1 MKPLQNK
8 WLIPSLLLLLLVTM
22 IAAIAF
28 GAVPV
33 SPAEMWSALLHW
45 FRGEPAG
52 NIHEGVFMQLR
63 LPRVLLCTFAGATL
77 AVSGVLMQGLFRNPI
92 VEPGLVGTSAGAAF
106 GASIVFVLGP
116 LMGIGI
122 KTFFGPFLTPV
133 FAFGGGLLAT
143 YLVYIIA
150 GNSQKASILSLLLV
164 GMAINALGLSGTGFM
179 SYIARDPQ
187 ARSITFWSLG
197 TLSGA
202 SWFQVSVVGIVSSFV
217 FFLSLRYARQLNA
230 LLLGE
235 EDALYLGVDVARLRK
250 KILLINTLMISVLTA
265 FTGVISFVGL
275 IVPHLIRIVIGSD
288 NTRLLPISMILG
300 AIILLLADLVARVLL
315 APAEIPIGII
325 TSLVGAPVFIALLKK
340 YSLPGEKGGANG

>member
-1 MKPLQNK
+1 MKPLRNK
-8 WLIPSLLLLLLVTM
+8 WLIPLLVLMLLLTM

-28 GAVPV
+28 GAVSISPV
-33 SPAEMWSALLHW
+33 EMWSALVHA
-45 FRGEPAG
+45 FRGEPASS
-52 NIHEGVFMQLR
+52 IHEGVFLQLR

-92 VEPGLVGTSAGAAF
+92 VEPGLAGTSAGAAF

-116 LMGIGI
+116 MMGIGF
-122 KTFFGPFLTPV
+122 KTVLGPFLTPV

-143 YLVYIIA
+143 YLVYLIA
-150 GNSQKASILSLLLV
+150 GQSQKASILSLLLV

-202 SWFQVSVVGIVSSFV
+202 SWFQVIVVGSVSSLV
-217 FFLSLRYARQLNA
+217 YILSLRYARQLNA

-235 EDALYLGVDVARLRK
+235 EDALYLGVDVARLRRT
-250 KILLINTLMISVLTA
+250 ILLLNTLMISVLTA
-265 FTGVISFVGL
+265 FTGVISFIGL
-275 IVPHLIRIVIGSD
+275 IVPHLIRIIIGSD
-288 NTRLLPISMILG
+288 NTRLLPLSMLLG
-300 AIILLLADLVARVLL
+300 AILLLLADLAARVLL

-325 TSLVGAPVFIALLKK
+325 TSLVGAPVFIVLLKK
-340 YSLPGEKGGANG
+340 YSLPVEKGGNHG